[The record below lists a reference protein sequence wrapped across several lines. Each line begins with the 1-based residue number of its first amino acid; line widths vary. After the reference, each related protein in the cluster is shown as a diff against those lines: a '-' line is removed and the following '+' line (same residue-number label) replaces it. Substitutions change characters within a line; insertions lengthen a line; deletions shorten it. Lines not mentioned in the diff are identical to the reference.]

1 MENKDQFFGE
11 PCHDILVANA
21 KQSMTY
27 DPSLDF
33 EEWNFSIRHKLFELT
48 GIYDIEKNEA
58 PELDL
63 QIEYEEQKEGYT
75 KIRFT
80 FASEI
85 GTRVPCYLLIPNT
98 GKEKYPVA
106 ITLQGHSTGFHNSVG
121 EIQYEKDLTYQPR
134 GQFGLQAV
142 KNGYISLCIEQRGM
156 GERRPTCDSRKGAQ
170 MCGYTALTAF
180 MMGRTILGERM
191 FDVHKAIDALAHFPK
206 CDTDKILITGNHDGP
221 WAKKAANQGY
231 FESVLPYLETH
242 LNGYAV
248 TMCHYP
254 MLEWKGSRE
263 DPPHRIGYHIHGH
276 IHNRVADEY
285 IPLYRQFNALNAGM
299 DVNGFV
305 PVTFEELLENNAAFK
320 LACLA
325 RDEDRAYLLAGLE
338 RHPFR
343 CVGSDSV

>member
-1 MENKDQFFGE
+1 MVFYTSDLHLGHEN
-11 PCHDILVANA
+11 ILHLCNRPF
-21 KQSMTY
+21 K
-27 DPSLDF
+27 
-33 EEWNFSIRHKLFELT
+33 
-48 GIYDIEKNEA
+48 DIEEM
-58 PELDL
+58 DRTI
-63 QIEYEEQKEGYT
+63 IENWNK
-75 KIRFT
+75 
-80 FASEI
+80 
-85 GTRVPCYLLIPNT
+85 RVHKRDTVYLL
-98 GKEKYPVA
+98 GDV
-106 ITLQGHSTGFHNSVG
+106 LWDRRRVG
-121 EIQYEKDLTYQPR
+121 EYMSAL
-134 GQFGLQAV
+134 
-142 KNGYISLCIEQRGM
+142 NG
-156 GERRPTCDSRKGAQ
+156 K
-170 MCGYTALTAF
+170 
-180 MMGRTILGERM
+180 
-191 FDVHKAIDALAHFPK
+191 
-206 CDTDKILITGNHDGP
+206 KILITGNHDGP

-305 PVTFEELLENNAAFK
+305 PVTFEELLENNMAFK